1 MGMVM
6 NTSAVSSKKIVEAAG
21 NELPL
26 GPAIFSIFL
35 SILFGAN
42 AVAVKISL
50 HGLGVF
56 TTAGL
61 RFGLAAIAI
70 SLWAIGTGRSLRIN
84 RAQAGQLAIL
94 SLFFMGQIALFYLGL
109 NLTTASHGT
118 LIGNLQPF
126 VVLLLAHYFIP
137 GDRITRRKIIG
148 ITLGFCGVLAV
159 VLDKPQ
165 VAVDIRLGDLYTF
178 FGVLIWGTSAVYVK
192 RLSRTIHPVIISLY
206 PMFPAVPCFLL
217 AGYIFDGEMVRYVD
231 TSIVAAL
238 LYQAFVTASFGFIA
252 WNTMIKRYG
261 ATALHSFVFVMPVA
275 GVFFGVV
282 LLGEPVTSHLLVAI
296 GLIAAGIV
304 VINGRKK
311 VI

>member
-1 MGMVM
+1 MSSSVI
-6 NTSAVSSKKIVEAAG
+6 SSKKKVAEAG

-26 GPAIFSIFL
+26 GPAIFTIFL
-35 SILFGAN
+35 NILFGAN

-61 RFGLAAIAI
+61 RFGLAAVAI
-70 SLWAIGTGRSLRIN
+70 TLWAVATGRSLRIN
-84 RAQAGQLAIL
+84 RTQAGQLAIL
-94 SLFFMGQIALFYLGL
+94 SIFFIGQIALFYLGL

-126 VVLLLAHYFIP
+126 VVLVLAHYFIA
-137 GDRITRRKIIG
+137 GERITRRKILG

-159 VLDKPQ
+159 ALDRAD
-165 VAVDIRLGDLYTF
+165 VAADVRLGDVFTF

-192 RLSRTIHPVIISLY
+192 KLSRTIQPVVISLY
-206 PMFPAVPCFLL
+206 PMFPAVLCFFV
-217 AGYIFDGEMVRYVD
+217 AGYLFDEQMIRYLDSSVL
-231 TSIVAAL
+231 VAL

-252 WNTMIKRYG
+252 WNTLIKRYG

-296 GLIAAGIV
+296 SLIAAGIV
-304 VINGRKK
+304 VINGRTRG
-311 VI
+311 IS